1 MYTCKYC
8 PYQASKEGKMATH
21 LRVNHKTPPTASEA
35 AVALPFLAVQAAGG
49 VCARVESADS
59 GPSGPDPRSAV
70 ITGERC
76 SNFIDDAT
84 FADAESIVK
93 LIFGSGKPVVCDDVS
108 TASAA
113 GAGVAAAD
121 TSAGANATTNI
132 TIDTDADAN
141 EGVMQR
147 LLTALRETPPQELAH
162 RVGQARFLLEGM
174 DAAGCDSAE
183 RRTVLNSLALQ
194 PE

>member
-35 AVALPFLAVQAAGG
+35 AVAPPFLAVQAAGR